1 MVRLGFPARPGG
13 AGAWGDNMRLPLLVI
28 VCCTGALVA
37 ACTEGRV
44 GGATTTTVASTSTAP
59 SPTAP
64 LDTGAAPTTAADDGS
79 LVAQFAGQVWA
90 FGTVPDR
97 ATAADPGAEAV
108 VIGLINQEDTPV
120 GSFPEIR
127 HAVEAAVN
135 WINAELGGV
144 RGRPIELV
152 ECITNFS
159 VEQSQACAQQ
169 MVQAGAVA
177 VISGIDITATG
188 SLPVLEQNGIP
199 LVSALPT
206 TLAELRSTNTFSFSG
221 GITGAYVA
229 FVADAHA
236 KGATSI
242 AIAYGDFESFSVPA
256 TEYAAKVAQQL
267 GMKVTLIPFPIT
279 TTDYLPVIQA
289 AVGSGADAITV
300 AAADTACVPLMNT
313 VHDLGYSG
321 RTYVVGACA
330 AGPILAQVA
339 DDVQAPFVFNAEG
352 PLEETIEGNLFLGAT
367 ERYVAE
373 EAGGAGTVGFRAAM
387 NLWAAVNGID
397 GDITPASITAAF
409 RTGRDH
415 PSFWGH
421 PYTCDGKQVPGMPA
435 LCSPQQ
441 TLFRLPDD
449 TGTVVVESDGWID
462 VPSIVAGLG

>member
-1 MVRLGFPARPGG
+1 VRLRG
-13 AGAWGDNMRLPLLVI
+13 LLAVG
-28 VCCTGALVA
+28 CLTLAA
-37 ACTEGRV
+37 ACTEGPAD
-44 GGATTTTVASTSTAP
+44 GAATTTVPSTSTAP
-59 SPTAP
+59 PV
-64 LDTGAAPTTAADDGS
+64 DTPVDTSVDNTVATTVADDGS
-79 LVAQFAGQVWA
+79 LVARFAGQAWA
-90 FGTVPDR
+90 FGTVPDG
-97 ATAADPGAEAV
+97 ATPADAAAEPV
-108 VIGLINQEDTPV
+108 VIGIINQEDSPI

-127 HAVEAAVN
+127 HAVEAAVG

-144 RGRPIELV
+144 QGRPIELV
-152 ECITNFS
+152 TCITNFS
-159 VEQSQACAQQ
+159 VERSQACAQQ

-206 TLAELRSTNTFSFSG
+206 TLAELRSAATFSFSG

-256 TEYAAKVAQQL
+256 TEYGAKVAEQL
-267 GMKVTLIPFPIT
+267 GMDVTLIPFPIT

-289 AVGSGADAITV
+289 AVRSGADAITV
-300 AAADTACVPLMNT
+300 AAADTACVPMMNT
-313 VHDLGYSG
+313 IHDLGYTG

-339 DDVQAPFVFNAEG
+339 DGVQAAFVFNAEG
-352 PLEETIEGNLFLGAT
+352 PFGDTIEGDLFVGAT
-367 ERYVAE
+367 ERYVTQ

-387 NLWAAVNGID
+387 NLWAAMNRID
-397 GDITPASITAAF
+397 GDITPATILDVF
-409 RTGRDH
+409 RTGSTH

-421 PYTCDGKQVPGMPA
+421 PYTCDGRQVPGMPA

-449 TGTVVVESDGWID
+449 TGTVVAESDGWID
-462 VPSIVAGLG
+462 VPSLVAGLG

>member
-1 MVRLGFPARPGG
+1 MGGSIMRVRE
-13 AGAWGDNMRLPLLVI
+13 LLVMGC
-28 VCCTGALVA
+28 VVALAA
-37 ACTEGRV
+37 ACTEGSA
-44 GGATTTTVASTSTAP
+44 GEAGTTTTASTSTAP
-59 SPTAP
+59 PSTASVGTDAA
-64 LDTGAAPTTAADDGS
+64 DTTVADDGS
-79 LVAQFAGQVWA
+79 LVAQFAGQPWA
-90 FGTVPDR
+90 FGTMPAG
-97 ATAADPGAEAV
+97 ATPADASAEPI
-108 VIGLINQEDTPV
+108 VIGIINQEDTPV

-127 HAVEAAVN
+127 HAVEAAIG

-144 RGRPIELV
+144 QGRPIELV

-159 VEQSQACAQQ
+159 VEQSQACAQK
-169 MVQAGAVA
+169 MVQANAVA

-199 LVSALPT
+199 LVSAVPT
-206 TLAELRSTNTFSFSG
+206 TLAELRSDATFSFSG
-221 GITGAYVA
+221 GITGAYIA

-256 TEYAAKVAQQL
+256 TEYAAKVAEQL
-267 GMKVTLIPFPIT
+267 GMEVTLIPFPLT

-289 AVGSGADAITV
+289 AIGSGAGAITV

-313 VHDLGYSG
+313 IHDLGYTG

-330 AGPILAQVA
+330 AEQILAQVA
-339 DDVQAPFVFNAEG
+339 DDVQAPIIFNAEG
-352 PLEETIEGNLFLGAT
+352 PPDPGIEGDLFLGAT
-367 ERYVAE
+367 ERYVTEA
-373 EAGGAGTVGFRAAM
+373 AGGAGTVGFRAAM
-387 NLWAAVNGID
+387 NLWGAMNGIED
-397 GDITPASITAAF
+397 EVTSAAIIDAF
-409 RTGRDH
+409 RSGRDR

-449 TGTVVVESDGWID
+449 TGTLVAESDGWID
-462 VPSIVAGLG
+462 VPALAAGLG